1 MQEKTGRGAA
11 LAGLC
16 LLALAACDAQPGE
29 PAARPAETVEETPAP
44 VAAEP
49 SSAPMEESLDAVPA
63 PEDEAATPGPAPAR
77 KTPGGAPVASVLEP
91 QEPPVEVEGLVIIG
105 PRDGETLGEYR
116 ARADRVFRRL
126 DVDGD
131 GRLDREEITSGAGRL
146 SLRTALEQSD
156 IDLNEAVSTQEF
168 GDLTTRAFQRLDAD
182 GDGVITDTE
191 MEAGDPLA
199 AD

>member
-91 QEPPVEVEGLVIIG
+91 QEPPVEVEG
-105 PRDGETLGEYR
+105 
-116 ARADRVFRRL
+116 RVVFL
-126 DVDGD
+126 
-131 GRLDREEITSGAGRL
+131 
-146 SLRTALEQSD
+146 
-156 IDLNEAVSTQEF
+156 
-168 GDLTTRAFQRLDAD
+168 
-182 GDGVITDTE
+182 
-191 MEAGDPLA
+191 
-199 AD
+199 